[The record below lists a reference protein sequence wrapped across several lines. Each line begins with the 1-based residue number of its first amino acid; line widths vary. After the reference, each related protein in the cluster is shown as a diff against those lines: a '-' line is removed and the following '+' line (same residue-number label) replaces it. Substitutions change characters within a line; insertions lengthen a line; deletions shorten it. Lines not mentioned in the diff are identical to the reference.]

1 MNKQRGDFMNLTFNH
16 PEFEQE
22 VRERL
27 NIFDRELTVA
37 DAMLVKELDFTNFDF
52 KDEDIETLF
61 LFPNLTTLAIN
72 IGQQNAFFWN
82 HFPKL
87 QDLYW
92 CCWGFEIDF
101 SVFSNMA
108 CLTSLMVSGGDYSN
122 IKFNGL
128 EALVKLS
135 HLEEL
140 ILHEFG
146 PVDLAPLEK
155 MKQLKHFSLL
165 YTDSAQNIETIG
177 KLNWLES
184 LSLRGI
190 YTDNLDFLDFLPDH
204 IELELCGIEIYG
216 RKQVDVQKW
225 KRFTKRDICEI
236 QVKDQWW
243 EYVDLSVLDT

>member
-1 MNKQRGDFMNLTFNH
+1 MNKQRGDCMNLTFNH

-27 NIFDRELTVA
+27 NIFDRELTVV

-108 CLTSLMVSGGDYSN
+108 CLTSLIVSGGDYSD
-122 IKFNGL
+122 IEFNGL
-128 EALVKLS
+128 EALVQLS

-155 MKQLKHFSLL
+155 MKQLKHSNFIS
-165 YTDSAQNIETIG
+165 
-177 KLNWLES
+177 
-184 LSLRGI
+184 
-190 YTDNLDFLDFLPDH
+190 
-204 IELELCGIEIYG
+204 
-216 RKQVDVQKW
+216 
-225 KRFTKRDICEI
+225 
-236 QVKDQWW
+236 
-243 EYVDLSVLDT
+243 

>member
-1 MNKQRGDFMNLTFNH
+1 MNLTFNH

-108 CLTSLMVSGGDYSN
+108 CLTSLMVVNATLIVDQSDTEKVYHKHHIPCRIEATLSARRERYGSGD
-122 IKFNGL
+122 
-128 EALVKLS
+128 VT
-135 HLEEL
+135 
-140 ILHEFG
+140 
-146 PVDLAPLEK
+146 
-155 MKQLKHFSLL
+155 LL
-165 YTDSAQNIETIG
+165 TDSG
-177 KLNWLES
+177 S
-184 LSLRGI
+184 LYFRRITEVNCKTAGCIPADS
-190 YTDNLDFLDFLPDH
+190 
-204 IELELCGIEIYG
+204 
-216 RKQVDVQKW
+216 
-225 KRFTKRDICEI
+225 
-236 QVKDQWW
+236 
-243 EYVDLSVLDT
+243 

>member
-1 MNKQRGDFMNLTFNH
+1 MNLTFNH

-82 HFPKL
+82 HFSKL

-101 SVFSNMA
+101 AVFSNMQI
-108 CLTSLMVSGGDYSN
+108 
-122 IKFNGL
+122 IKMEL
-128 EALVKLS
+128 KLQS
-135 HLEEL
+135 
-140 ILHEFG
+140 IS
-146 PVDLAPLEK
+146 D
-155 MKQLKHFSLL
+155 
-165 YTDSAQNIETIG
+165 
-177 KLNWLES
+177 
-184 LSLRGI
+184 
-190 YTDNLDFLDFLPDH
+190 
-204 IELELCGIEIYG
+204 
-216 RKQVDVQKW
+216 
-225 KRFTKRDICEI
+225 
-236 QVKDQWW
+236 
-243 EYVDLSVLDT
+243 